1 MTTLKMTKELDY
13 QDFEMRVSYV
23 PSLGGFK
30 AMNLLNGTSMHLT
43 ELELGATYNF
53 FIMRGKL
60 RYSKVA

>member
-1 MTTLKMTKELDY
+1 MTTLTMTKELDY

-30 AMNLLNGTSMHLT
+30 AMNLLNGTSMQLKDVKIG
-43 ELELGATYNF
+43 ETYNF
-53 FIMRGKL
+53 FIMGGKL